1 MLISLIVLLQ
11 VFRNRFMSMQQAES
25 SWCLLLTVSVLAS
38 FCTQNNARAQQI
50 PSTLPNPQEPETPQ
64 PIPPLP
70 EFDSPA
76 IQPEPKII
84 PPEAIP
90 GTIVI
95 KRFEIINNTAIPA
108 EEIERIVKPYTLK
121 QISFIELLEVPQKI
135 TQLYIDRGYINTSAV
150 ILPQT
155 IQDRVV
161 KISIIPGTIEKI
173 TISGLEQLNEGY
185 VRSRLENAT
194 VPPLNQQKLLTALQ
208 LLQTNILIDSISA
221 ELSAGIDPNSSLLE
235 VSITEADTFSMGLNL
250 DNNQV
255 PSIGTFSREIEL
267 NENNLSGIGDRLNV
281 AYTNTDGSNALSNL
295 SYEIPLNA
303 NNSRLKFTHNRAY
316 NEIIQEPFEPLNIEN
331 ENQLYDLTYT
341 QPLLRSLEREVN
353 IGFNIT
359 RESSQTTYLEDEP
372 FPNVTGATNSDGETI
387 VTTIGF
393 FQDYIKRDEK
403 QVFLLRS
410 HFSLGVDVLDAVV
423 DENKPD
429 SKFVAW
435 RGYTEYLRAL
445 SQRNLLSVRSNIQL
459 VNDSL
464 PPVEQYTAGG
474 VFSVRGY
481 PQNIL
486 TGDNGVF
493 LSTELRHA
501 LLKNNKKQ
509 ITLEVIP
516 FLDFAKVW
524 NTENELNSSVN
535 TLVGIGAGLK
545 LSVRENLTARLDWGI
560 PLVDI
565 DSSGDSLQE
574 NGVYFSLKS
583 RF

>member
-1 MLISLIVLLQ
+1 
-11 VFRNRFMSMQQAES
+11 MSIQQAES
-25 SWCLLLTVSVLAS
+25 SWCLLLTISVLAS
-38 FCTQNNARAQQI
+38 FYTQNNARAQQI
-50 PSTLPNPQEPETPQ
+50 PSNLPNPQEPETPQ
-64 PIPPLP
+64 PIPPSP
-70 EFDSPA
+70 EFTSPA
-76 IQPEPKII
+76 TQPEQKILS
-84 PPEAIP
+84 PEAIP
-90 GTIVI
+90 GNIVV
-95 KRFEIINNTAIPA
+95 KRFEIINNTVITP
-108 EEIERIVKPYTLK
+108 EEINQIVKPYTLK

-135 TQLYIDRGYINTSAV
+135 TQLYIDRGYITTSAV

-155 IQDRVV
+155 IQDRVI
-161 KISIIPGTIEKI
+161 KITIIPGTVEEIK
-173 TISGLEQLNEGY
+173 ISGLKQLNEGY
-185 VRSRLENAT
+185 VRSRLEKAT
-194 VPPLNQQKLLTALQ
+194 FPPLDRQKLLTALQ

-221 ELSAGIDPNSSLLE
+221 ELSAGIEPNSSLLE
-235 VSITEADTFSMGLNL
+235 VSIIEADTSSISLNI
-250 DNNQV
+250 DNRQV
-255 PSIGTFSREIEL
+255 ASIGTFSREIQL
-267 NENNLSGIGDRLNV
+267 NEHNLLGIGDRFNI

-331 ENQLYDLTYT
+331 ENQLYDLTYI
-341 QPLLRSLEREVN
+341 QPLLRSIEREVS
-353 IGFNIT
+353 IGFNVT

-372 FPNVTGATNSDGETI
+372 FPNVTGATNNDGETI
-387 VTTIGF
+387 VTTVGF

-403 QVFLLRS
+403 QVFFLRS
-410 HFSLGVDVLDAVV
+410 HFSLGVDALDAVV

-429 SKFVAW
+429 SEFVAW

-445 SQRNLLSVRSNIQL
+445 SQRNMFSIRSNIQL

-481 PQNIL
+481 PQNIV

-493 LSTELRHA
+493 FSTELRHA
-501 LLKNNKKQ
+501 LVQNNKKQ
-509 ITLEVIP
+509 ITLELIP

-524 NTENELNSSVN
+524 NTKNELNRSVN
-535 TLVGIGAGLK
+535 TLVGIGTGLE
-545 LSVRENLTARLDWGI
+545 LSIRENLTARLDWGI

-574 NGVYFSLKS
+574 NGIYFSLKS
-583 RF
+583 SF